1 MFEEKTAAQAAEELQ
16 TDCRMGL
23 TEKEAAVRLS
33 YMGPNRLREEKKK
46 TALQRFVSQLMDPLI
61 YILLAAAGIS
71 LALGEWNDAAIVLI
85 VVVVNALIGMIQ
97 EGKAEKALEALKK
110 LTSLKALVRRDGAEK
125 EIPAEEIVKGDLV
138 LLEAGRQVPADL
150 RLVSDNGLKIEEAA
164 LTGESVPS
172 EKSAAFLAEGKL
184 PVGDRKNMAYMSTS
198 VIHGRGS
205 GIATATG
212 MQTEIGRIAGMIG
225 QDKTELTALQRKL
238 GQLGKVLSLI
248 TLVLCVALFGLA
260 VWQKRDIVEML
271 ITAISLA
278 VAAVPEGLPAIVTI
292 TLAFSVSRMVKVHT
306 IIRRLPSVETL
317 GCVNVVCSDKT
328 GTLTQNRMT
337 VTACFTGMRQAE
349 AGRLDARKDEEFL
362 RGFVLCNDAVLEKNR
377 RLGDPTELAL
387 LELGARYGLNRELT
401 EQDFPRTGEIP
412 FDSARKRMTTLH
424 RGRKGSISYTKGAAD
439 MILDRCSHIWINGE
453 AVPMTSWHRKQIA
466 EVLKQMATKALRV
479 LAVAFKQD
487 NTGGMSEKDMTF
499 LGLAGMMDPVRPDAV
514 EAVERFKKASVR
526 TVMITGDHR
535 DTALAIARQL
545 GIAKADDACITGQ
558 ELDGMTEEELDKRLP
573 GTTVFARVS
582 PEHKVRIVQAFQ
594 RLGDVVAMTGDG
606 INDAPSLKKADIGI
620 AMGKGGTDVA
630 KNAADMVLADDH
642 FSTIEKA
649 IEEGRGIYENIKKS
663 VLFLLSSNFGEV
675 MTMFAAIACGLASPL
690 KPVHILWINL
700 ITDSLPAMALGVDEN
715 DKKELMARPPRGSRE
730 GLFSD
735 GGFAF
740 TVLYGVLIASISLA
754 AFLKIP
760 LLWMEREG
768 IEFSLQALRETLQNP
783 ALLARAQTGAFTV
796 LGLSQLFHAVGM
808 RDVHKSVF
816 RMNHLSNKLM
826 ILACAAGFFLQFI
839 VTEIPFLIPIFGT
852 VQLNLMEWLELLGL
866 AAMPLVAHEILC
878 FGKNKKK

>member
-1 MFEEKTAAQAAEELQ
+1 M
-16 TDCRMGL
+16 
-23 TEKEAAVRLS
+23 
-33 YMGPNRLREEKKK
+33 
-46 TALQRFVSQLMDPLI
+46 
-61 YILLAAAGIS
+61 
-71 LALGEWNDAAIVLI
+71 
-85 VVVVNALIGMIQ
+85 
-97 EGKAEKALEALKK
+97 
-110 LTSLKALVRRDGAEK
+110 RRDGVEK

-349 AGRLDARKDEEFL
+349 AGQLDARKDEEFL

-453 AVPMTSWHRKQIA
+453 AVPMTSWRRKQIA
-466 EVLKQMATKALRV
+466 EVLKQMASKALRV
-479 LAVAFKQD
+479 LAVAFK
-487 NTGGMSEKDMTF
+487 
-499 LGLAGMMDPVRPDAV
+499 PVSYTHLDV
-514 EAVERFKKASVR
+514 YK
-526 TVMITGDHR
+526 
-535 DTALAIARQL
+535 RQ
-545 GIAKADDACITGQ
+545 
-558 ELDGMTEEELDKRLP
+558 P
-573 GTTVFARVS
+573 
-582 PEHKVRIVQAFQ
+582 
-594 RLGDVVAMTGDG
+594 
-606 INDAPSLKKADIGI
+606 
-620 AMGKGGTDVA
+620 
-630 KNAADMVLADDH
+630 
-642 FSTIEKA
+642 
-649 IEEGRGIYENIKKS
+649 
-663 VLFLLSSNFGEV
+663 
-675 MTMFAAIACGLASPL
+675 
-690 KPVHILWINL
+690 
-700 ITDSLPAMALGVDEN
+700 
-715 DKKELMARPPRGSRE
+715 
-730 GLFSD
+730 
-735 GGFAF
+735 
-740 TVLYGVLIASISLA
+740 
-754 AFLKIP
+754 
-760 LLWMEREG
+760 
-768 IEFSLQALRETLQNP
+768 
-783 ALLARAQTGAFTV
+783 
-796 LGLSQLFHAVGM
+796 
-808 RDVHKSVF
+808 
-816 RMNHLSNKLM
+816 
-826 ILACAAGFFLQFI
+826 
-839 VTEIPFLIPIFGT
+839 
-852 VQLNLMEWLELLGL
+852 
-866 AAMPLVAHEILC
+866 
-878 FGKNKKK
+878 